1 MNTGMLEFINK
12 SLGEDKFPDLTNDEV
27 VILYK
32 RGQADFN
39 QVLLRYNALIIKK
52 SREFVPGHT
61 EEDVY
66 QELCMRLVHC
76 LDLWNEDGGTKFITY
91 LSMGL
96 HNQLA
101 WMVRKNY
108 GSEYAKSDCRRINF
122 GELASYE
129 VEVENGYDIPDYKMD
144 AAISNIL
151 LTDVLDKAELSEE
164 ERICVNLLWE
174 GKKKCEVAE
183 IMHKSPRSIG
193 KMVKR
198 LEPKIRLA
206 LS

>member
-1 MNTGMLEFINK
+1 MNTGMLDFINR
-12 SLGEDKFPDLTNDEV
+12 SLGENKFPDLTNDEV

-32 RGQADFN
+32 KGQAEFN
-39 QVLLRYNALIIKK
+39 QVLLRYNALLIKK

-76 LDLWNEDGGTKFITY
+76 LDLWKEEGGTKFVTY

-96 HNQLA
+96 QNQIA

-129 VEVENGYDIPDYKMD
+129 VEVENGYDLPDNKVDEAIDKLLLAD
-144 AAISNIL
+144 A
-151 LTDVLDKAELSEE
+151 LDRAELTEE
-164 ERICVNLLWE
+164 ERLCVNLLWE
-174 GKKKCEVAE
+174 GKKKCEVAK
-183 IMHKSPRSIG
+183 ILQRSPRSIG

-206 LS
+206 LN